1 MKTHDETPEQA
12 ARRHAD
18 AVAGADI
25 GTALRT
31 MTPEAFG
38 KAMELGNQT
47 WTITSYD
54 LAPEGR
60 DGDDYLFALT
70 YQTDLGPMRLRYH
83 LRDVDGAWKVV
94 DIERGT

>member
-1 MKTHDETPEQA
+1 MPESAPEDA
-12 ARRHAD
+12 AHVHAR
-18 AVAGADI
+18 ALIAGDF
-25 GTALRT
+25 GTALRS
-31 MTPEAFG
+31 MTPEALG

-47 WTITSYD
+47 WIITSYD

-60 DGDDYLFALT
+60 DGDDYLFAVT
-70 YQTDLGPMRLRYH
+70 YQTDLGPMRLRYR

>member
-1 MKTHDETPEQA
+1 MPESA
-12 ARRHAD
+12 PEDTAHAHARALI
-18 AVAGADI
+18 AGDI

-47 WTITSYD
+47 WIITSYD

-60 DGDDYLFALT
+60 DGGDYLFAVT
-70 YQTDLGPMRLRYH
+70 YQTDLGPMRLRYR

-94 DIERGT
+94 DIERAT